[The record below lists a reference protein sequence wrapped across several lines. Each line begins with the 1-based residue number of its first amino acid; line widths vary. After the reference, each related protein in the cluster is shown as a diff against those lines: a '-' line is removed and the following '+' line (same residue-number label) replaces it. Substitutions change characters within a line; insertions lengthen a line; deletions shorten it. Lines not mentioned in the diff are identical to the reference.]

1 MDSGETFRLQA
12 AESGRRQAH
21 HGQYTYLRLVEERLR
36 PFEKVETILHD
47 DLCQQHLM
55 KSSIMRRLN
64 LVLFTGKKAMRNA
77 ALSDA
82 AMKPKMFSAG
92 LG

>member
-1 MDSGETFRLQA
+1 MGRTLIYALWRSGSA
-12 AESGRRQAH
+12 A
-21 HGQYTYLRLVEERLR
+21 
-36 PFEKVETILHD
+36 FEKVETILHD
-47 DLCQQHLM
+47 DSCQQHLM

-92 LG
+92 PG

>member
-1 MDSGETFRLQA
+1 
-12 AESGRRQAH
+12 
-21 HGQYTYLRLVEERLR
+21 
-36 PFEKVETILHD
+36 
-47 DLCQQHLM
+47 M

-92 LG
+92 LDWMMGDRQLPPTD